1 MQNLTFPAYP
11 PPGRMIDVDV
21 LPKPDDVR
29 NLGSLF
35 RDGWAL
41 AAFFAITGYGGVGLL
56 FVALRASMREHIA
69 DLKGSKSELRE
80 SNPVLRELG
89 DTLKAVQTSAK
100 QSEQSSL
107 LKRVEELLDSLE
119 AERRGRRR

>member
-1 MQNLTFPAYP
+1 
-11 PPGRMIDVDV
+11 VDV
-21 LPKPDDVR
+21 IPKPEDVR
-29 NLGSLF
+29 DLGTLF
-35 RDGWAL
+35 ANGWAL

-56 FVALRASMREHIA
+56 FVALRASMREHIS

-89 DTLKAVQTSAK
+89 DTLKAVQTSAR

-107 LKRVEELLDSLE
+107 LKRVEELLEALE
-119 AERRGRRR
+119 AERGGRRR